1 MPIKRRQGE
10 GKEDFIAR
18 CIPIEIQS
26 GKSNEQAAAICYS
39 AWDEKQLSAVKRIR
53 NKKFKAGVPHYTAD
67 GILWTGPTHKDAS
80 GRLMTGQTH
89 GEDSEYLYHE
99 DELKNLS
106 FKSYTDYPKA
116 AIQHAQAA
124 LNWAEKNGWGSCGT
138 PVGKARANQLAKGE
152 AISEDTISRMAA
164 FERHRQNSQK
174 DLGDGC
180 GRLMWLA
187 WGGDEGV
194 EWAGRKLK
202 QIRGGD
208 FFMNFEKQRVIVS
221 SSNVDRLMWNSKTFE
236 LVIKFNDKSFYTYF
250 NIDEGTFLDIAGGNA
265 SPITSGENEFG
276 TWVAGQKPS
285 VGAAVHQYL
294 IDRGVRFQRGG
305 DFR

>member
-39 AWDEKQLSAVKRIR
+39 AWDEKQLSAIKKIR
-53 NKKFKAGVPHYTAD
+53 KKKLEF
-67 GILWTGPTHKDAS
+67 
-80 GRLMTGQTH
+80 
-89 GEDSEYLYHE
+89 E
-99 DELKNLS
+99 
-106 FKSYTDYPKA
+106 SYTDYPEGAKENA
-116 AIQHAQAA
+116 KVA
-124 LNWAEKNGWGSCGT
+124 LRWVEKNGWGSCGT

-221 SSNVDRLMWNSKTFE
+221 SSNVDRLMWNSETFE

-294 IDRGVRFQRGG
+294 IDSGVRFQRGG